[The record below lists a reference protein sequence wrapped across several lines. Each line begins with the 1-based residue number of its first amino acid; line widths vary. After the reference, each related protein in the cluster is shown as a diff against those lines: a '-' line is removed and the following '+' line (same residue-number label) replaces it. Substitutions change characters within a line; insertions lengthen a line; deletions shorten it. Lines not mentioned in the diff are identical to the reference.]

1 MDEGGK
7 EHQIDS
13 KSMVFRWLPV
23 VIILPFGGGAMVVGA
38 RMIGIYRNFQFGI
51 LARVFE
57 ITNPAEGQF

>member
-1 MDEGGK
+1 
-7 EHQIDS
+7 
-13 KSMVFRWLPV
+13 MVFRWLPV